1 MDTAITAVM
10 RAKDIALSTQ
20 IQMAVANK
28 ALDNMELQGKAMNQL
43 LEAAA
48 KLGKDLNLGGKF
60 DAVG

>member
-1 MDTAITAVM
+1 MDPAITAVM
-10 RAKDIALSTQ
+10 RAQDISLSTK
-20 IQMAVANK
+20 IQTALADK
-28 ALDNMELQGKAMNQL
+28 ALDNMELQGEAMNQL

>member
-1 MDTAITAVM
+1 MDPAITAVM

-20 IQMAVANK
+20 IQTAVAEK

-48 KLGKDLNLGGKF
+48 RLSRDLNLGKKF
-60 DAVG
+60 DALG